1 MIDPGYTMPQHAVP
15 AAWAVPVGQTH
26 VMALIEGLPISLA
39 SQEEVLCEV
48 GRAIA
53 AGEKGRT
60 ISITNTESMYHGLRI
75 AAHGDYIRNADFSL
89 CDGVGV
95 IVAGWAWGHR
105 IARFNGPILQLECS
119 RYGVTR
125 GWRHFYYGGKD
136 GAAKEMAQHLKE
148 QFPGLIVCGIY
159 EPPFRALR
167 AEEDAEIVRLI
178 NESRPDIVWVGLG
191 LLKQEQWIAKHL
203 GRIDAAWM
211 VGVGAAFDYHA
222 GTVPWAPAFLRALGL
237 EWLFRLIIQPRLR
250 AKRYWWSAVYVVEAF
265 FRGLLTGQFLRRPTV
280 RSPAGKHPPATE
292 GSI

>member
-1 MIDPGYTMPQHAVP
+1 MIEAGFAMHHTP
-15 AAWAVPVGQTH
+15 AQLPVEVNKSETPTYA
-26 VMALIEGLPISLA
+26 MALIEGLPISL
-39 SQEEVLCEV
+39 SSREEVLSEI
-48 GRAIA
+48 GRAILA
-53 AGEKGRT
+53 DEKGRY

-75 AAHGDYIRNADFSL
+75 SAHGEYIRNADFSL

-105 IARFNGPILQLECS
+105 IARFNGPVLQLECS
-119 RYGVTR
+119 RLGVAKS
-125 GWRHFYYGGKD
+125 WRHFFYGGKE
-136 GAAKEMAQHLKE
+136 GVAEEMARRLKDE
-148 QFPGLIVCGIY
+148 FPGLVVCGIY
-159 EPPFRALR
+159 EPPFRALS
-167 AEEDAEIVRLI
+167 AEEDERVVQII

-250 AKRYWWSAVYVVEAF
+250 AKRYWWSAVYVIRAF
-265 FRGLLTGQFLRRPTV
+265 FAGLLTGKFLRRPMMS
-280 RSPAGKHPPATE
+280 SPASKH
-292 GSI
+292 S